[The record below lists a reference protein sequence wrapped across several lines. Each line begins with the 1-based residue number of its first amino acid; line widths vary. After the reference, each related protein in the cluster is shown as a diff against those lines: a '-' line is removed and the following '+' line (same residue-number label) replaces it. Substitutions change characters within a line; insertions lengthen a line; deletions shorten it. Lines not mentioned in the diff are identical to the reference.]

1 MKIIKLNI
9 ENKDFSNY
17 SVQEWQDYFEKFFNN
32 ASLHSILA
40 STLTQPYLCEVRE
53 GIETSTGNFKKTWDK
68 KPKFPYFNDIDWASL
83 SDEKKF
89 GEIFN
94 SVHTHYEWMES
105 NIGIYAHSFE
115 DLTMIRS
122 TISDGNFQYDLYET
136 SEVLKVIDQWIEYL
150 EKFNAEK

>member
-1 MKIIKLNI
+1 MKILKLPEPSFDTFEIKTPTGKKVLPRLGIGNSFGQVI
-9 ENKDFSNY
+9 ANLD
-17 SVQEWQDYFEKFFNN
+17 
-32 ASLHSILA
+32 
-40 STLTQPYLCEVRE
+40 QPYLCEVRE

-136 SEVLKVIDQWIEYL
+136 SEVLQVIDQWIEYL

>member
-1 MKIIKLNI
+1 MEIIKTGVRSDL
-9 ENKDFSNY
+9 DFSKM
-17 SVQEWQDYFEKFFNN
+17 SLTEIKDYWESIEGN
-32 ASLHSILA
+32 SLHMVLPSYLNQ
-40 STLTQPYLCEVRE
+40 SYLCEVRE

-136 SEVLKVIDQWIEYL
+136 SEVLQVIDQWIEYL